1 MNPFVAHLV
10 GDFILQNEWM
20 ATKKIQSSF
29 VCMVHVLVYLV
40 PFLLCHLEWWQIVLI
55 GSQHFIEDR
64 KMLFTSFWMRVWK
77 HVPPENWKLRLY
89 VDQTFHLVW
98 IEVVVLI
105 GEEGFSFLSF

>member
-1 MNPFVAHLV
+1 MNPFVAHLI

-40 PFLLCHLEWWQIVLI
+40 PFLLCHLQWWQIALI
-55 GSQHFIEDR
+55 GAQHFVADR
-64 KMLFTSFWMRVWK
+64 KMLFISFWMRVWK
-77 HVPPENWKLRLY
+77 RVPPENWNLRLY

-98 IEVVVLI
+98 IEIVLLM
-105 GEEGFSFLSF
+105 GAGGVSFLTL

>member
-1 MNPFVAHLV
+1 MNPFVAHLI

-20 ATKKIQSSF
+20 ATKKTQSSF

-40 PFLLCHLEWWQIVLI
+40 PFLLCNLQWWQIALI
-55 GSQHFIEDR
+55 GAQHFVEDR

-77 HVPPENWKLRLY
+77 RVPPENWNLRLF
-89 VDQTFHLVW
+89 VDQAFHIVW

-105 GEEGFSFLSF
+105 GEKGLSFLSI